1 MSSKEEREILKSLV
15 QQVLRAFYEPKHVIV
30 MDQLVRHPALKE
42 DELAGRVG
50 LQLKELSKITAK
62 LQTDN
67 LLKIY
72 RQNEL
77 KGATR
82 AQVRQY
88 FYIDYQHFFNVVKWR
103 TAEMHRIIDSKL
115 WNELD
120 NKSYICPQ
128 CRKQHSLLEV
138 DRLIDFAQGHFSCK
152 DCKAEVIESVK
163 GSKDEMQRFYHQMRF
178 IREGLRRTEE
188 MVLPA
193 FDVQDWLRKHP
204 SEEAKRA
211 AEGDGLKTAGAN
223 GEKKDDGMEI
233 VMSVD
238 KDEATRRAEREEE
251 AEAKRKKKAL
261 PAWHTRSTITGEL
274 TALGHAA
281 VVQTQLSPTTGSNAA
296 ILESLTNPSARSTPT
311 TSKSSNAAILSG
323 LGKAPK
329 AVASTE
335 PGVKIEQDAKPA
347 QSKQTDHLDA
357 YYNSLQQQVAS
368 AANTPTMDGW
378 GTYSVEPEDRK
389 PDLSYLNG
397 SGSSY
402 PPASPAPGTP
412 YSASWNDRKSLAVNG
427 NVLGKR
433 SREEET
439 FTFGGESGGEMALVE
454 EVGFSQPESGDDPVV
469 NGIRGKPMKFSEITE
484 EDQERM
490 SPEEYVV
497 YYELVMARGN

>member
-30 MDQLVRHPALKE
+30 MDQLVRHPVLKE

-62 LQTDN
+62 LQTDK

-77 KGATR
+77 KEGATR
-82 AQVRQY
+82 AQARQY
-88 FYIDYQHFFNVVKWR
+88 FYIDYQHFCNVVKWR
-103 TAEMHRIIDSKL
+103 TAEMRRIIDSKL
-115 WNELD
+115 RNELD
-120 NKSYICPQ
+120 NKGYICPQ
-128 CRKQHSLLEV
+128 CRKQYSPLEV
-138 DRLIDFAQGHFSCK
+138 DRLIDFAQGHFSCE
-152 DCKAEVIESVK
+152 DCKAEVIENENAESVK
-163 GSKDEMQRFYHQMRF
+163 GSKDRMQRFNHQMRF

-211 AEGDGLKTAGAN
+211 AERDGLKTAGAN

-251 AEAKRKKKAL
+251 AEAKRKQNAL

-296 ILESLTNPSARSTPT
+296 ILESLTNPSARSAPT

-347 QSKQTDHLDA
+347 QSKQA
-357 YYNSLQQQVAS
+357 
-368 AANTPTMDGW
+368 
-378 GTYSVEPEDRK
+378 DRT
-389 PDLSYLNG
+389 LLFSC
-397 SGSSY
+397 
-402 PPASPAPGTP
+402 
-412 YSASWNDRKSLAVNG
+412 
-427 NVLGKR
+427 VL
-433 SREEET
+433 
-439 FTFGGESGGEMALVE
+439 F
-454 EVGFSQPESGDDPVV
+454 
-469 NGIRGKPMKFSEITE
+469 I
-484 EDQERM
+484 
-490 SPEEYVV
+490 
-497 YYELVMARGN
+497 